1 MKKKL
6 LIGALIIVVI
16 GAGFICYAMSGEYE
30 STLEKS
36 EIESEVTVDSTGIE
50 IPTLSLIQGKYHVNI
65 ADGDHAELLFYA
77 DGMKK
82 AKGAF
87 EKFTVDFDIAADYHT
102 SSLNVTIESAS
113 INTGNGMRDEHLT
126 EEAFFNVTKFPTIT
140 FQSTSIEDGDTSYVA
155 KGDLTLLSNTK
166 PIDVPFKHLGNGTDS
181 EGLAFEAFEGSFV
194 FDRVKYGME
203 EISGAGN
210 IVTVTFYCELILSE

>member
-82 AKGAF
+82 AK
-87 EKFTVDFDIAADYHT
+87 
-102 SSLNVTIESAS
+102 
-113 INTGNGMRDEHLT
+113 
-126 EEAFFNVTKFPTIT
+126 
-140 FQSTSIEDGDTSYVA
+140 
-155 KGDLTLLSNTK
+155 
-166 PIDVPFKHLGNGTDS
+166 
-181 EGLAFEAFEGSFV
+181 
-194 FDRVKYGME
+194 
-203 EISGAGN
+203 
-210 IVTVTFYCELILSE
+210 